1 MSGVRPLTPDQL
13 VRLTPHELSEMGRD
27 DVLRLLHQLGYSI
40 EGIETR
46 TAALTKLSSA
56 ITEVEPGEESPD

>member
-1 MSGVRPLTPDQL
+1 MN
-13 VRLTPHELSEMGRD
+13 RD
-27 DVLRLLHQLGYSI
+27 DVLQLLHQLGYSI

-56 ITEVEPGEESPD
+56 ITDVEGEELPA

>member
-1 MSGVRPLTPDQL
+1 M
-13 VRLTPHELSEMGRD
+13 RLTPHQLSEMDRD
-27 DVLRLLHQLGYSI
+27 DILRLLHQLGYST

-56 ITEVEPGEESPD
+56 ITEVEPGEEVPE